1 MRIDMPTSNDY
12 KVIASDCA
20 YHIAQ
25 LKELR
30 KHNPSEGLR
39 HTIKYKIHTLMVAR
53 WIASKHFGMESR
65 KLTAELKRYYR
76 SVHIKDVLELYF
88 LKHYRYGYED
98 LDKYKEQFKE
108 EVGYEINP
116 I

>member
-1 MRIDMPTSNDY
+1 MPTSNDY
-12 KVIASDCA
+12 KLIASDCA

-30 KHNPSEGLR
+30 KHKPSEGLR
-39 HTIKYKIHTLMVAR
+39 HSIKRKIHTLMVTR
-53 WIASKHFGMESR
+53 WIASKHFNMDAY

-76 SVHIKDVLELYF
+76 STHVRDVMVLYF
-88 LKHYRYGYED
+88 LKHYQYGYSD
-98 LDKYKEQFKE
+98 LVKFKDQFKE
-108 EVGYEINP
+108 EVGYEINE

>member
-1 MRIDMPTSNDY
+1 MPTKTSNEY
-12 KVIASDCA
+12 KIIASDCT

-39 HTIKYKIHTLMVAR
+39 HSIKRKIHTLMVTR
-53 WIASKHFGMESR
+53 WIASKRFGMESL

-76 SVHIKDVLELYF
+76 SVHVKEFLELYF

-98 LDKYKEQFKE
+98 LIKYEQQFKE
-108 EVGYEINP
+108 EVGYEISK